1 MLLLKMSLAALQWF
15 IIIKDLVYSQI
26 VFKNWFIVYQQTQ
39 NWQKLESH
47 IRKRSA
53 YLTKLRRCPYVH
65 ELYCTVRTPKMLD
78 AFLSNL
84 FHNSNIVSVCY
95 CLMEIFVYLCVP
107 SNRTSEVCVNSL
119 DTSLFFLWLTN
130 GDSDLNTLSMGLVF
144 LKRGF
149 RSRKASM
156 QSNSACCRHSIP
168 ENTTF
173 ESIGWSYWSYTRTS
187 NPWFLRLR
195 TIQSFAAWWTGT
207 DTHVFDT
214 QGTIDVQRTRWRTML
229 LLLALPRALLRRLRG
244 LRYWRTLMEILSK
257 SASSAQL
264 HKTLSLRCNIKVALT
279 ISGFVDW
286 SEGRTS
292 KMTRKLPDVESFHMF
307 SSILLGSSQDAVKHC
322 CSVTRIEEMLAS
334 VMLMISRSRGLIW
347 GTEVHPKCARTLF
360 RISCLILYL

>member
-1 MLLLKMSLAALQWF
+1 MVYHNKRLSLQPNS
-15 IIIKDLVYSQI
+15 I
-26 VFKNWFIVYQQTQ
+26 
-39 NWQKLESH
+39 QKLVHCIPTNS
-47 IRKRSA
+47 K
-53 YLTKLRRCPYVH
+53 LTKAGKPYQKTICIFDKITQMPICPRIVLH
-65 ELYCTVRTPKMLD
+65 RKDPKN
-78 AFLSNL
+78 AWCL
-84 FHNSNIVSVCY
+84 FVKSFHTSNIVSVCY
-95 CLMEIFVYLCVP
+95 CLMEIFVYFCVP
-107 SNRTSEVCVNSL
+107 SDRTSEVCVNSL